1 MKKLN
6 LICLL
11 LAAAIST
18 NAQQG
23 KNIIKVN
30 LPSIS
35 LNTYSFQYERVLN
48 KRQSVALGISVSPN
62 TDLPFKK
69 RLMDEFGGNA
79 DAKRAIETT
88 RFTKF
93 TLTPEYRFYLGKK
106 GAPAGF
112 YLAPF
117 ARYTHMSIN
126 QDYTYT
132 PSSGIEHTANLKG
145 HFNGIGGGA
154 MIGMQ
159 WTLGKNVVLDWWI
172 LGPFIGDLD
181 AEFNGTDDM
190 SDMSAQDKADLE
202 KDIEDV
208 DIPLWDIDATVG
220 NNAVNVKLKGPFY
233 GVRAFGISLGI
244 RF

>member
-11 LAAAIST
+11 LIAT
-18 NAQQG
+18 LLLNAQAG
-23 KNIIKVN
+23 KNIIKIN
-30 LPSIS
+30 LPSVA
-35 LNTYSFQYERVLN
+35 LNTYSLQYERVLN
-48 KRQSVALGISVSPN
+48 NRQSTALGIAISPN

-69 RLMDEFGGNA
+69 RLMDQFGGNE

-88 RFTKF
+88 KFTKF
-93 TLTPEYRFYLGKK
+93 TLTPEYRFYFSKK
-106 GAPAGF
+106 GAPTGF

-145 HFNGIGGGA
+145 KFNGIGGGI
-154 MIGMQ
+154 MIGTQ
-159 WTLGKNVVLDWWI
+159 WMLGKNVTLDWWI
-172 LGPFIGDLD
+172 LGPFIGALD
-181 AEFNGTDDM
+181 SEFKGVDDM
-190 SDMSAQDKADLE
+190 SDLSAQDKADLE

-220 NNAVNVKLKGPFY
+220 NDIITAKLKGPFY
-233 GVRAFGISLGI
+233 GVRAFGFSLGI

>member
-1 MKKLN
+1 MKRLN
-6 LICLL
+6 LICVLVG
-11 LAAAIST
+11 AAIIT

-35 LNTYSFQYERVLN
+35 LNTYSLQYERVLN
-48 KRQSVALGISVSPN
+48 KRQSIALGIAISPN

-69 RLMDEFGGNA
+69 RLMDQFGGND
-79 DAKRAIETT
+79 DAKNAIETT

-93 TLTPEYRFYLGKK
+93 TLTPEYRFYLGKQ

-112 YLAPF
+112 YIAPF

-159 WTLGKNVVLDWWI
+159 WALGKNVTLDWWI

-181 AEFNGTDDM
+181 AEFNGIDDM

-208 DIPLWDIDATVG
+208 DIPLWNIDATVG
-220 NNAVNVKLKGPFY
+220 NNTVNVKLKGPFY
-233 GVRAFGISLGI
+233 GVRVFGLSLGI